1 MPSTIGPIHKRD
13 LLKLHFNGVPFTLPT
28 SFYASL
34 HTASPSGGDQST
46 NEASYGGYTRK
57 LIGRTTAEWSV
68 YDSGG
73 GVWVAELL
81 TKIEFPN
88 CSSGSGTYTHV
99 GLGDSSAG
107 AGTLRLWA
115 VLSSPLVISADKT
128 PRVIEGTLFN
138 CEC

>member
-34 HTASPSGGDQST
+34 HTASLSGGDQST
-46 NEASYGGYTRK
+46 NEASYVRVHPQAHRSDDRRVA
-57 LIGRTTAEWSV
+57 LV

-73 GVWVAELL
+73 GVWVAESL

-99 GLGDSSAG
+99 GLGDFVRRGRDPS
-107 AGTLRLWA
+107 
-115 VLSSPLVISADKT
+115 
-128 PRVIEGTLFN
+128 
-138 CEC
+138 